1 MTLPRNSLF
10 IALALFS
17 LLVFPCSKVGAETA
31 AGHKVA
37 ATFVA
42 NEGILIT
49 GADARILIDG
59 IFDKS
64 YGAFQVPD
72 AETLAK
78 LKTAAAPFNRL
89 TAVLA
94 THRDL
99 DHINP
104 AFVAQHLVNDPSCA
118 FLAPAEAVE
127 LVRSFPEYARFENRV
142 HPIAQDGAENETI
155 INKVKIRAI
164 PLGHMPRPPSLPEMP
179 FNVGYLFNVD
189 GITFFHTGDMSAEN
203 LTALQHAKLA
213 EADIDVLLISWYAFK
228 PNDGAQAQ
236 AMIQYLNPKL
246 ILLAHLTT
254 KNATSEKAL
263 VQKVPGLPAV
273 IPLDTPMSTYEFEKT
288 GATVSVKQ
296 RIPVTSHL

>member
-1 MTLPRNSLF
+1 MTLPQNSLF
-10 IALALFS
+10 ATLVLLS
-17 LLVFPCSKVGAETA
+17 RLVFPLSAVADIPTA
-31 AGHKVA
+31 KHKVT

-42 NEGILIT
+42 NEGVLIT
-49 GADARILIDG
+49 GSDARILIDG

-64 YGAFQVPD
+64 FGAFQVPD
-72 AETLAK
+72 AETLTK
-78 LKTAAAPFNRL
+78 LKNAAAPFDRL

-104 AFVAQHLVNDPSCA
+104 AFVAQHLVSDPSCA

-127 LVRSFPEYARFENRV
+127 LVRSLPEYAHFESRI
-142 HPIAQDGAENETI
+142 HAIAQDGTENETN

-203 LTALQHAKLA
+203 LAALQLAKLA
-213 EADIDVLLISWYAFK
+213 EDNIDVLLISWYAFK
-228 PNDGAQAQ
+228 PNDGAKAQ
-236 AMIQYLNPKL
+236 AMIQYLNPK
-246 ILLAHLTT
+246 IVLLAHLTT
-254 KNATSEKAL
+254 KNAATEKAL
-263 VQKVPGLPAV
+263 VQKLAGLPPV
-273 IPLDTPMSTYEFEKT
+273 LPLDTPLRTYEFEKA
-288 GATVSVKQ
+288 GATVSVK
-296 RIPVTSHL
+296 